1 MAPKRNI
8 HVFLPVLLRELLKV
22 IFNNF
27 YVKFKRY
34 QPTADFAF
42 CDDEL
47 NYPYLT
53 SFEPLVTSEDAFNKM
68 QFNEILAF
76 EEYEIRITKACWDS
90 SRENIGYKYALDPRL
105 SDAITHGLMASNNTQ
120 GDPEG
125 IRGYQ
130 HFLTS
135 NFPVTDSLI
144 SELSLTLQNLNL
156 TATVTH
162 ADLLC
167 RTRTLPLLDRD
178 KNHRFVLRDHVL
190 VLQTDAET
198 TRRRAEIIQRRQ
210 QAKETIQIPAGT
222 TASLRPVPGNQLEA
236 ASRLAELTAQ
246 ITSLNSQMAAITA
259 QFELQ
264 PPPPPAPPAP
274 ANVAEDQ
281 NQRGGDNV
289 EQDQV

>member
-1 MAPKRNI
+1 MAPRRHI
-8 HVFLPVLLRELLKV
+8 HIFLPVLLRELLKV
-22 IFNNF
+22 IFDNF

-34 QPTADFAF
+34 QPTADFTF

-53 SFEPLVTSEDAFNKM
+53 SFEPLVTSEEAFNKM
-68 QFNEILAF
+68 QFKEILPF
-76 EEYEIRITKACWDS
+76 EEYEIRIIRACFDNA
-90 SRENIGYKYALDPRL
+90 RENIGYKYSLDPRL
-105 SDAITHGLMASNNTQ
+105 SDAITHGLMASDNTQ
-120 GDPEG
+120 GDPES
-125 IRGYQ
+125 IRCHQ

-135 NFPVTDSLI
+135 NFPVPDSLI

-162 ADLLC
+162 SDLLV
-167 RTRTLPLLDRD
+167 RTRTLPLIDRD

-190 VLQTDAET
+190 VLQTEAET
-198 TRRRAEIIQRRQ
+198 TRRRADIIQRRQ
-210 QAKETIQIPAGT
+210 QARETIQIPAGT

-236 ASRLAELTAQ
+236 ASRLAEITTQ
-246 ITSLNSQMAAITA
+246 ITSLNSQMASITA
-259 QFELQ
+259 QFQLQ

-274 ANVAEDQ
+274 VIEDPD
-281 NQRGGDNV
+281 QRGGDNV